1 MLLLCPLLLHVAAVV
16 QATTTGEKTNTQ
28 PKEQQPYRLNE
39 IINGQHTKMQFSQGK
54 QEQHERST
62 GATPATPA
70 TRATWATH
78 RSNMSWPGA
87 TSMWLPRKR
96 EDARQI
102 NK

>member
-1 MLLLCPLLLHVAAVV
+1 MLLPLCK
-16 QATTTGEKTNTQ
+16 QQQRGEKTNTQ

-87 TSMWLPRKR
+87 TSMWSPRKG
-96 EDARQI
+96 
-102 NK
+102 KMPGK